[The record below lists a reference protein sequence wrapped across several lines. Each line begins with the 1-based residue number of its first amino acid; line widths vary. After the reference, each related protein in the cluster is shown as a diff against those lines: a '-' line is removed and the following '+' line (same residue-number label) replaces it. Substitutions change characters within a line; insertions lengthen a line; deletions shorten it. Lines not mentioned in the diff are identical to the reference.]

1 MFVGIRGWLAGTL
14 TALLLIILALSALTL
29 SAQQETVDAYAELNQ
44 RAVAPANE
52 LSALA
57 RALLRQRMYLS
68 QLLAETEGNAIT
80 GFRATIKE
88 EDIVLATRLQALDK
102 LLPGNPE
109 LVSAVAELK
118 FDLGRYEAAK
128 QRDLDLLDAGKL
140 ALAKAHYKEAV
151 TEIGGA
157 LRKRIDAQIEA
168 LDARTEARL
177 QERRATFEQRRRAM
191 TIALLLIMV
200 AAAAVGWRLFVSVM
214 TPVRRM
220 RGVLH
225 AIGAGDLATRVVVY
239 RPDEL
244 GDLAEAINLAGT
256 QLQEAD
262 ERSRSAAAQQQRET
276 ELLRQGV
283 DRLLQVTEAAASG
296 DLTQSPGPLEGEDMI
311 RLGAS
316 VSAMVDGLREL
327 VGDLQSSMV
336 QIRGCTTDLTASVR
350 DNESTLAEQASSSTE
365 VAATSTEM
373 AQNANE
379 LAVTMR
385 RVSETNEAAL
395 ERAEQGRES
404 LLRLDRTIGKILSA
418 SGDISAALGALATK
432 SADITSVV
440 TAITRVADQTN
451 LLSLNAAI
459 EAEKAGEY
467 GQGFSVIAGE
477 IRRLSDQTTEAA
489 GHIEQIVREMHTA
502 ISTSVLSMDRF
513 NDQVRRNV
521 DDVGALGDV
530 LSGVI
535 ESVEGLAPR
544 IESASDSM
552 RAQADGAAQINEA
565 IRQIHDSI
573 THAHRSMSTTSDATA
588 ALMSVAQRLQQ
599 GVGRFHLA

>member
-316 VSAMVDGLREL
+316 VSAMVDGLRKL

-404 LLRLDRTIGKILSA
+404 LLRLDRTIGQILSA

>member
-316 VSAMVDGLREL
+316 VSAMVDGLRNL

-404 LLRLDRTIGKILSA
+404 LLRLDRTIGQILSA